1 MAVCSQ
7 IQVLQLVA
15 PTRDISGIKNW
26 RPILWKTPSHREHC
40 WLWLLCLLCLFLLLS
55 MSVFLLLFFLLIV
68 LLVDWSSCWLI
79 FYLIDLLV
87 DWSSC
92 WLFSLLI
99 DLLVALLLVAAIVV
113 ALVVVVDDVDDVDV
127 ATEFLTQEDLTS
139 HVSHFNEKS
148 ASNQAPTKCRLQNQ
162 VDQWMYGR
170 VHIHV
175 WMIICS
181 GPLFGP
187 WSSKLVAVKFH
198 TSRWH

>member
-1 MAVCSQ
+1 M
-7 IQVLQLVA
+7 
-15 PTRDISGIKNW
+15 
-26 RPILWKTPSHREHC
+26 
-40 WLWLLCLLCLFLLLS
+40 
-55 MSVFLLLFFLLIV
+55 
-68 LLVDWSSCWLI
+68 
-79 FYLIDLLV
+79 
-87 DWSSC
+87 
-92 WLFSLLI
+92 I

-139 HVSHFNEKS
+139 HFSHFNEKS

-181 GPLFGP
+181 GRCLGHDHRN
-187 WSSKLVAVKFH
+187 LLQ
-198 TSRWH
+198 